1 MMRTYNVTT
10 PAAVAITAAVT
21 AGLCAS
27 MLVAT
32 PAQATAGTPASS
44 ASVVMEELGLQATE
58 LEQGLG
64 LIHEIPDAVLL
75 RGEAALQVWISER
88 HPELL
93 RGTRA
98 DIIGCTGA
106 IAWLIASTA
115 IPVAKILKIKRLIDT
130 LGGVAKA
137 VRIFWGASFSWE
149 KIKALGGAAGALA
162 AELIGITAVKQK
174 CFS

>member
-1 MMRTYNVTT
+1 MKLITTTT
-10 PAAVAITAAVT
+10 PARTAVVAAVT
-21 AGLCAS
+21 VALCAS
-27 MLVAT
+27 VLVAT
-32 PAQATAGTPASS
+32 PAHASPSAHPLSEVAQDLGVQAAELQQGLEFIDEIP
-44 ASVVMEELGLQATE
+44 SVV
-58 LEQGLG
+58 
-64 LIHEIPDAVLL
+64 LL
-75 RGEAALQVWISER
+75 AGEGALQRWISET

-93 RGTRA
+93 RGSRA

-115 IPVAKILKIKRLIDT
+115 IPIAKILKIKKLIDT

-149 KIKALGGAAGALA
+149 KIRAIGGAAAALA
-162 AELIGITAVKQK
+162 AELIGITSVKDK

>member
-1 MMRTYNVTT
+1 MKSLSMNEKSTT
-10 PAAVAITAAVT
+10 AVVAALT

-27 MLVAT
+27 LLGAT
-32 PAQATAGTPASS
+32 PASAATSS
-44 ASVVMEELGLQATE
+44 DLETYLSVDNTNIQTADLERGLS
-58 LEQGLG
+58 
-64 LIHEIPDAVLL
+64 LIDQIPEHVLL
-75 RGEAALQVWISER
+75 SGDDALRAWLGET

-93 RGTRA
+93 RGTQA
-98 DIIGCTGA
+98 DIVGCAGA

-130 LGGVAKA
+130 LGGVTKA

-149 KIKALGGAAGALA
+149 KINALGGAAAALG